1 MGSFLSCLRE
11 TEHSAM
17 AKRLQPIFREV
28 VREVLQELREYI
40 RKLKKQIKNC
50 LSEQLLLRTIRIYL
64 LFLRVDLKP
73 APASFLRSG
82 TACA

>member
-28 VREVLQELREYI
+28 VREVLQELRDMDREASSSREAAERTPSARPKSPATPGGHVK
-40 RKLKKQIKNC
+40 RKPSQSADNLQ
-50 LSEQLLLRTIRIYL
+50 T
-64 LFLRVDLKP
+64 RV
-73 APASFLRSG
+73 
-82 TACA
+82 